1 MEGVRLLHK
10 NFYSLNR
17 LSTESSPY
25 LRQHA
30 HNPVDWYPWGPEALE
45 RAQAEQKPILVSIGY
60 STCHWCHVMERES
73 FEDEAVASF
82 MNEHFINIK
91 VDREERPDLDAIYM
105 DACQAISGSGG
116 WPLNCFLTPETLPFW
131 AGTYYPPQPAYGR
144 PSWREVLAMMHNAW
158 TQKREV
164 VYEQAENLMGFIRRN
179 EQAGLLDRLS
189 PDDKG
194 SGSEGASDF
203 SVIYSQIERNF
214 DRQAGGFGQAP
225 KFPSTMAIRFL
236 MEYWQHTGAPEPLE
250 HALFSLDAMLKGG
263 IYDQLGGGFARY
275 ATDREWLV
283 PHFEKMLYDNALLVG
298 VMCDA
303 YKIRPEAHY
312 RQGIEQTLAYIAREM
327 THPEGGFYAA
337 QDADSEGVEGKFFVW
352 DKSEVYETLGDED
365 AALFCDF
372 YDVSEAGNWEGRNI
386 LRRPLFEA
394 EYAAQRGLD
403 VSALNSRLASLRA
416 KMFAVR
422 DRRVYPGLDDKI
434 ILSWNAMMCS
444 AHVAAYNALQQERY
458 LRTAEANMAFLLRAF
473 AEPERPG
480 ALRHTWSGGQAKFY
494 AYLDDYAALIAAL
507 IDLWHATFDR
517 QYLEHAARF
526 TEYVFEAFFD
536 SLSGLFYYTDVRQ
549 TDLALRKKDLRDQ
562 ATPCGG
568 SMMAHNLQQLGLLL
582 DRPQWRR
589 HAAQM
594 LLTMRE
600 AMVRMPMAHEHWI
613 SAYLREVRS
622 MMEIAIVGSNALN
635 KAALIRQRFLPGFVM
650 AASPTAADDIPL
662 LKDKDASD
670 DARIYLCEN
679 FACRQPFTDLSDFDR
694 QLSESHAL

>member
-1 MEGVRLLHK
+1 M
-10 NFYSLNR
+10 NR
-17 LSTESSPY
+17 LSTASSPY

-30 HNPVDWYPWGPEALE
+30 HNPVDWYPWGPEALA

-73 FEDEAVASF
+73 FEDEAVASI
-82 MNEHFINIK
+82 MNEYFVNIK

-144 PSWREVLAMMHNAW
+144 PSWREVLVMMHNAW

-164 VYEQAENLMGFIRRN
+164 VYEQAEKLIGFIRRN
-179 EQAGLLDRLS
+179 DQAGLSDRLS
-189 PDDKG
+189 PDDTQAG
-194 SGSEGASDF
+194 DAGASDF
-203 SVIYSQIERNF
+203 SIIYSQVERNF
-214 DRQAGGFGQAP
+214 DRQFGGFGHAP

-236 MEYWQHTGAPEPLE
+236 MEYWRHTGAPEPLE

-298 VMCDA
+298 VLCDA
-303 YKIRPEAHY
+303 YKIRPQAHY
-312 RQGIEQTLAYIAREM
+312 REGIEQTLEYIAREM

-337 QDADSEGVEGKFFVW
+337 RDADSEGVEGKFFVW
-352 DKSEVYETLGDED
+352 DKREVHEILGDED

-386 LRRPLFEA
+386 LRRRLFES
-394 EYAAQRGLD
+394 EYASQQGMD
-403 VSALNSRLASLRA
+403 VSVLNSRLAALRA
-416 KMFAVR
+416 KMFAAR
-422 DRRVYPGLDDKI
+422 DLRVYPGLDDKI
-434 ILSWNAMMCS
+434 ILCWNALMCS
-444 AHVAAYNALQQERY
+444 AYVAAHNALQREDY
-458 LRTAEANMAFLLRAF
+458 LRKAEANMAFLLRAF
-473 AEPERPG
+473 AEPGRPG
-480 ALRHTWSGGQAKFY
+480 ALRHTWSGGQARIY

-536 SLSGLFYYTDVRQ
+536 SSSGLFYFADVRQ

-582 DRPQWRR
+582 DRPEWRR
-589 HAAQM
+589 RAAQM

-622 MMEIAIVGSNALN
+622 LTEVAIVGSNAFD
-635 KAALIRQRFLPGFVM
+635 KAARIRQRFLPGLVM
-650 AASPTAADDIPL
+650 AAAPTTSDYIPL
-662 LKDKDASD
+662 LKGKDASE
-670 DARIYLCEN
+670 DAHIYLCEK

-694 QLSESHAL
+694 QLSEIHAR